1 MAHWVTITTVWSMT
15 NCSCTISDTAIKQEN
30 MMFKKHISSTNV
42 TDNRISN
49 YFWRNVKLENLGFN
63 FNYFIIF
70 FPYIIISKQYTYLY
84 INNYWLWKMRT
95 AVTYLLT
102 INYTHLN
109 LEYLLTLSN
118 DPLLLLASTL
128 VM

>member
-1 MAHWVTITTVWSMT
+1 
-15 NCSCTISDTAIKQEN
+15 
-30 MMFKKHISSTNV
+30 MFMKHISSINV
-42 TDNRISN
+42 MDNQTSN
-49 YFWRNVKLENLGFN
+49 YFWRNVKLKNLGFN
-63 FNYFIIF
+63 CNYFIIF
-70 FPYIIISKQYTYLY
+70 FPYIISKQYTYLY
-84 INNYWLWKMRT
+84 INNYRLRKMRT

-118 DPLLLLASTL
+118 DSLLLLASTL